1 MPEDGKSGVGQAPV
15 REEAGPRP
23 RRIGLLIA
31 LTLALVVAGFGMHLQ
46 NQTYQATTNHLR
58 GVDRE
63 ALRAMETQD
72 LALMDALPRYRMQ
85 GATGEVLSWL
95 ACAGASGKLQMELVD
110 YIPAYRS
117 AAGTGCGL
125 AFALWQ

>member
-1 MPEDGKSGVGQAPV
+1 MNVHYPPNQPTARRCFEFGRAVA
-15 REEAGPRP
+15 EAVHTWDQPG
-23 RRIGLLIA
+23 RIA
-31 LTLALVVAGFGMHLQ
+31 VVATGGLSV
-46 NQTYQATTNHLR
+46 
-58 GVDRE
+58 GVLDIELDRA

-117 AAGTGCGL
+117 PGGHWLRAGVRSL
-125 AFALWQ
+125 AVAPKA